1 MLVHLN
7 GCRRC
12 RRSGSCRPDRSRRR
26 LTSALLGPYQSLGM
40 LAAFAH
46 HHAPSSLGSLDL
58 ARSVNTAN
66 QGRVARSGA
75 FAGTAD
81 GIAHLQRLFDLGVA
95 GGAASEAMERDG
107 RGEGQEVEDE
117 LREQHR
123 SDLSTDVK
131 PGVGASAVDV

>member
-1 MLVHLN
+1 MLITN
-7 GCRRC
+7 DRRRRR
-12 RRSGSCRPDRSRRR
+12 RRSSGRRPHRGRRS
-26 LTSALLGPYQSLGM
+26 LTSALLGPYQPLGM

-46 HHAPSSLGSLDL
+46 HHAPSGLGSLDFT
-58 ARSVNTAN
+58 RSVNTAN

-81 GIAHLQRLFDLGVA
+81 GIAHLQRLCDLGVA

-107 RGEGQEVEDE
+107 RGEGQEGEDE

-123 SDLSTDVK
+123 SGVLTDVK
-131 PGVGASAVDV
+131 PGVDASAVDV